1 MTWQTGLNV
10 RLTSSRL
17 VVVAPSV
24 AIDVVL
30 VAVNVVVA
38 APLSLRV

>member
-17 VVVAPSV
+17 VVVAPSD

-30 VAVNVVVA
+30 DAVNATAA